1 MRVPASS
8 GEGRRRAGS
17 CCGTDMTVPISTTDH
32 GQTNPSLPVENS
44 PRLGSTLR
52 SSAALKPIQ
61 PPSVAAYWVTDVL
74 GSSRPEPRS
83 SFVPSAVTGML
94 P

>member
-1 MRVPASS
+1 M
-8 GEGRRRAGS
+8 
-17 CCGTDMTVPISTTDH
+17 STPRQV
-32 GQTNPSLPVENS
+32 QTNPKLPVENS
-44 PRLGSTLR
+44 PRFGSTLR

-74 GSSRPEPRS
+74 GSNRPEPRS
-83 SFVPSAVTGML
+83 SLVPSAVMGML

>member
-1 MRVPASS
+1 
-8 GEGRRRAGS
+8 
-17 CCGTDMTVPISTTDH
+17 MTVPVSTTDH

-44 PRLGSTLR
+44 PRFGSTLR

-83 SFVPSAVTGML
+83 SLVPSAVMGRL